1 MADTATVE
9 HAMSYAAPAVTELVE
24 AILDR
29 AAAPGGIDAFEL
41 QSEKAYHCAHPVRL
55 Y

>member
-1 MADTATVE
+1 
-9 HAMSYAAPAVTELVE
+9 MSYAAPAVTELVE